1 MEGCCTPLTL
11 DVLHMTQQFTRI
23 PKWLTNDL
31 LVIVVGTAII
41 GPLSITRGKRK
52 AALISIETII
62 RLG

>member
-1 MEGCCTPLTL
+1 
-11 DVLHMTQQFTRI
+11 MTQQFTRI
-23 PKWLTNDL
+23 PRWLTNDL